1 MFNFFKSNRT
11 PITKQFPSSF
21 VDIHSHILPAI
32 DDGSKSFEESL
43 ALLKRMYSY
52 GIKKVILTPHV
63 MEGVWENT
71 RVDLENRFQEL
82 KDYLE
87 KSNFTNI
94 ELHLA
99 AEYMLDTNFETLLIN
114 EKLLTIKDNYVLV
127 EMSYMSAPIN
137 LYETL
142 FNIQVAGYRPILAHP
157 ERYNFYHQN
166 YQEYFKLKEVGCLFQ
181 LNLLS
186 LSNYYGKDVN
196 GIAKRLLKDKL
207 IDFAGSD
214 THQDRHLNY
223 LEGINNSKIIK
234 NMKPI
239 LENNLLLY

>member
-1 MFNFFKSNRT
+1 MLNFLKSNKI
-11 PITKQFPSSF
+11 PITKQLPTGF

-43 ALLKRMYSY
+43 DLLKRMYSY
-52 GIKKVILTPHV
+52 GIKKVVLTPHV
-63 MEGVWENT
+63 MEGVWENS
-71 RVDLENRFQEL
+71 RIDLEMRFQEL
-82 KDYLE
+82 KNYLE
-87 KSNFTNI
+87 KSNFTNV

-127 EMSYMSAPIN
+127 EISYMSAPIN

-142 FNIQVAGYRPILAHP
+142 FNIQVAGYKPILAHP
-157 ERYNFYHQN
+157 ERYTFYHRN

-186 LSNYYGKDVN
+186 LSNYYGKDVT

-207 IDFAGSD
+207 IDFVGSD
-214 THQDRHLNY
+214 THNNRHLNY
-223 LEGINNSKIIK
+223 LERINNSKIIK
-234 NMKPI
+234 NLEPI
-239 LENNLLLY
+239 LKNNLLLY